1 MPFHTGFIS
10 DLDTPKIATSG
21 ALTIGVNAVPPMP
34 PRLEIVKQPPCMS
47 AAVSLPPRAF
57 FETSASSFDS
67 S

>member
-1 MPFHTGFIS
+1 
-10 DLDTPKIATSG
+10 
-21 ALTIGVNAVPPMP
+21 MP